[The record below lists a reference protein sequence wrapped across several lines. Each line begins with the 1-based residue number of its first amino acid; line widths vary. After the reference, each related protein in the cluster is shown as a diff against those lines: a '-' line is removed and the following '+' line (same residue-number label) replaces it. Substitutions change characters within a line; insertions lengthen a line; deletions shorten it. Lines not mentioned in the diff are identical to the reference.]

1 MRFIMPLLAFL
12 LISTLSCKD
21 EAKKKEVNL
30 QMKEVMAI
38 HDEVMPKMSEL
49 SNLVAT
55 LKSKA
60 DSTANG
66 KEYKDAMEDLQD
78 AHKEMMDWMK
88 EFGDRFNY
96 DEILNGASL
105 SSEKKKWLKEEKKK
119 IKKVKKD
126 ILKSIEKAKKLL
138 E

>member
-1 MRFIMPLLAFL
+1 MRFIIPLLAFL

-21 EAKKKEVNL
+21 EVKKNEVNL

-49 SNLVAT
+49 STLVAT
-55 LKSKA
+55 LKRKA